1 MGVIIFYIFGTLL
14 LDLISKMAS
23 RKKIKLNFEVPL
35 TITSISMVISGLQ
48 RAAVYVLKPDNYM
61 STFFLPNTLKWIVV
75 QKLVVHLANKHNE
88 SKKIYQLKKLR
99 EKRLKQHEAAQLQKR
114 VKITLNYLECPK
126 NIESQKQF
134 EIFTKR
140 EKMDE
145 GVYLIKK
152 AKPYRKVAFSPVIN
166 RAHLSEDNAPAQNF
180 RCTHV

>member
-23 RKKIKLNFEVPL
+23 RKKRKLNFEVPL
-35 TITSISMVISGLQ
+35 TTTSISMVISGLQ
-48 RAAVYVLKPDNYM
+48 RVAAVYFLKPDNYM

-75 QKLVVHLANKHNE
+75 QKLIVHLANKHNE

-126 NIESQKQF
+126 IIESQKQF

-145 GVYLIKK
+145 GVYLKKK
-152 AKPYRKVAFSPVIN
+152 AKPYRKVAFSPLSYN
-166 RAHLSEDNAPAQNF
+166 RAHLSEENF

>member
-1 MGVIIFYIFGTLL
+1 
-14 LDLISKMAS
+14 MAS
-23 RKKIKLNFEVPL
+23 RKKRKFNFEVPL
-35 TITSISMVISGLQ
+35 TTTSISMVISGLQ
-48 RAAVYVLKPDNYM
+48 RVAAAYVLKQGPLKHDNYM

-75 QKLVVHLANKHNE
+75 QKLIVHLANKHNE

-114 VKITLNYLECPK
+114 GKKILNYLERPK

-134 EIFTKR
+134 EILTKR

-145 GVYLIKK
+145 GVYLKKK
-152 AKPYRKVAFSPVIN
+152 AKPYRKVVFSPVIN
-166 RAHLSEDNAPAQNF
+166 RAHLSEYNAAAQNF

>member
-23 RKKIKLNFEVPL
+23 RKKRKLNFEVPL
-35 TITSISMVISGLQ
+35 TTTSISMVISGLQ
-48 RAAVYVLKPDNYM
+48 RVAAVYFLKPDNYM

-152 AKPYRKVAFSPVIN
+152 AKPYRKVAFSPLSYN
-166 RAHLSEDNAPAQNF
+166 RAHLSEENF

>member
-1 MGVIIFYIFGTLL
+1 
-14 LDLISKMAS
+14 MAL
-23 RKKIKLNFEVPL
+23 RKKRKLNFEVPL

-48 RAAVYVLKPDNYM
+48 RVAAVYFLKPDNYM
-61 STFFLPNTLKWIVV
+61 STFYLPNTLKWIVV

-145 GVYLIKK
+145 GVYLKKK

-166 RAHLSEDNAPAQNF
+166 RAHLSEGNALAQNF